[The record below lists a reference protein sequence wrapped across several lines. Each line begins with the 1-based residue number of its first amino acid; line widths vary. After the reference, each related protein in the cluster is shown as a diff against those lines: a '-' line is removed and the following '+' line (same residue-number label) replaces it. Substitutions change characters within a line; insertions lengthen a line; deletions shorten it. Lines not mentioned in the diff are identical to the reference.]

1 MKRVEMKHDM
11 ERDENELIS
20 IIRTWYPLFE
30 LDKEAHM
37 MLPDELIFDVKDLA
51 RKYGVK
57 IQILKMRRSKYTFV
71 AWIPRNKTE
80 DEEEE
85 EDDDEETEVEVIEKQ
100 DRDTI
105 KEMIYDFIKQ
115 KKECRVNDI
124 KNFFST
130 KGIEVSGDKIRE
142 ILRELHSE
150 KKILYRDTIKLI
162 ETRQDEM

>member
-1 MKRVEMKHDM
+1 M
-11 ERDENELIS
+11 ERDENELIK
-20 IIRTWYPLFE
+20 IIRAWYPLFE
-30 LDKEAHM
+30 LDKEASIM
-37 MLPDELIFDVKDLA
+37 IPDELIFDVKDLA

-85 EDDDEETEVEVIEKQ
+85 EEDDEETEVEVIEKQ
-100 DRDTI
+100 DRDVI
-105 KEMIYDFIKQ
+105 KQMIYDFIKE
-115 KKECRVNDI
+115 KKQCKVKDI
-124 KNFFST
+124 KKFFSA
-130 KGIEVSGDKIRE
+130 KGIEISRDKIRQ

>member
-1 MKRVEMKHDM
+1 M
-11 ERDENELIS
+11 ERDEEELIR
-20 IIRTWYPLFE
+20 IIRAWYPLFE
-30 LDKEAHM
+30 LDKKAVIM
-37 MLPDELIFDVKDLA
+37 IPDELVFDVKDLA

-57 IQILKMRRSKYTFV
+57 IQILKMRKSKYTFV
-71 AWIPRNKTE
+71 AWIPPKK
-80 DEEEE
+80 EEE

-162 ETRQDEM
+162 ETRRDET